1 MVPKPWLSVA
11 QQRCIARKL
20 RLGSTVGR
28 MAKQYNVPQ
37 REILRARAGH
47 PSEPIPARQISSHPP
62 SYEPTEAEIRQACQ
76 VIQARW
82 TIREEQKRRGIYANE
97 VEQLVDIPIVRE
109 DDLMFPGFRLHA
121 S

>member
-1 MVPKPWLSVA
+1 
-11 QQRCIARKL
+11 
-20 RLGSTVGR
+20 

-62 SYEPTEAEIRQACQ
+62 SYEPTAEEIRQACQ

-82 TIREEQKRRGIYANE
+82 TIREELKRRGICADE
-97 VEQLVDIPIVRE
+97 VGQSVDIPIMRE
-109 DDLMFPGFRLHA
+109 DDLVSA
-121 S
+121 

>member
-20 RLGSTVGR
+20 HLGSTVAG
-28 MAKQYNVPQ
+28 MAMHYNVSQ

-47 PSEPIPARQISSHPP
+47 PSEPIPACQISSHPP
-62 SYEPTEAEIRQACQ
+62 SYEPTAEEIRQACL

-82 TIREEQKRRGIYANE
+82 TIREEQKRRGIYADE
-97 VEQLVDIPIVRE
+97 VGQSIDIQIVRE
-109 DDLMFPGFRLHA
+109 DDLALV
-121 S
+121 

>member
-1 MVPKPWLSVA
+1 MVSNPWLSVA

-20 RLGSTVGR
+20 HLGSTVAG
-28 MAKQYNVPQ
+28 MAMHYNVTQ

-62 SYEPTEAEIRQACQ
+62 SYEPTAEEIRQACQ

-82 TIREEQKRRGIYANE
+82 TTREEQKHRGIYANE
-97 VEQLVDIPIVRE
+97 VGQSIDIPIVRE
-109 DDLMFPGFRLHA
+109 DDLAFPGFRLHA
-121 S
+121 P